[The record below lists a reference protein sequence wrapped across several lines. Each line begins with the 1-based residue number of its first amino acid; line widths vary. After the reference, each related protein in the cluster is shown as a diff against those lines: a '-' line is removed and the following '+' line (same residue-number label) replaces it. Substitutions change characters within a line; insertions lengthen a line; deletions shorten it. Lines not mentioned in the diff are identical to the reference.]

1 VSKPADRTLRFLRA
15 AEQGRVHVARMLL
28 AAGADVRAGGHSGET
43 GLHCAAGG
51 GQTEMV
57 TYLLPLIGAVDVR
70 DEFGG
75 TPLHW
80 AVRQHKIDVTRLLL
94 EHGADPNAIDKRSQT
109 PLQGAVGQGA
119 PEPEHAD
126 LRCDCD
132 IAQLLLDGGANV
144 NSKDGLSSTSL
155 HAAARDGH
163 LEMARLLLDS
173 GAEIEA
179 RAAAG
184 ETPLHRAAE
193 GSHQEMIRLL
203 LRAGAAV
210 NKRDSLGR
218 TPMHRHLGSR
228 CRRKEIVVL
237 MLTSGAD
244 VNATDKQGRTVLHEA
259 ARRNPRDPLAELL
272 RTHGAQDDVVT

>member
-1 VSKPADRTLRFLRA
+1 LSKPADRTLRLLRA
-15 AEQGRVHVARMLL
+15 AEQGRFHVARMLL
-28 AAGADVRAGGHSGET
+28 AAGADVRAGGHNGET
-43 GLHCAAGG
+43 GLHSAAGG

-80 AVRQHKIDVTRLLL
+80 AVREHKIDVTRLLL
-94 EHGADPNAIDKRSQT
+94 EHGADPNAIDQHSQT
-109 PLQGAVGQGA
+109 PLQEAVGQGA
-119 PEPEHAD
+119 PEPEHTD

-132 IAQLLLDGGANV
+132 IAQLLLEGGANV

-155 HAAARDGH
+155 HAAAHDGH
-163 LEMARLLLDS
+163 LEMAKLLLDS
-173 GAEIEA
+173 GAEVNA
-179 RAAAG
+179 RTAAG
-184 ETPLHRAAE
+184 ETPLHLAAE
-193 GSHQEMIRLL
+193 GSHQEIIKLL

-218 TPMHRHLGSR
+218 TPLHRHLGSR

-237 MLTSGAD
+237 LVTSGAN
-244 VNATDKQGRTVLHEA
+244 VNATDKQGRTVLQQA
-259 ARRNPRDPLAELL
+259 AQRNPRDPLAELL
-272 RTHGAQDDVVT
+272 RQHGARD

>member
-1 VSKPADRTLRFLRA
+1 LSKP
-15 AEQGRVHVARMLL
+15 L
-28 AAGADVRAGGHSGET
+28 AAGADVTAGGHSGET
-43 GLHCAAGG
+43 GLHSAAGG

-80 AVRQHKIDVTRLLL
+80 AVREHQIDVTRLLL
-94 EHGADPNAIDKRSQT
+94 EHGADPNAVDKHSQT

-119 PEPEHAD
+119 SESGNGD
-126 LRCDCD
+126 VRCDCD
-132 IAQLLLDGGANV
+132 IAQLLLECGANV
-144 NSKDGLSSTSL
+144 NSKDGLRGTSL

-163 LEMARLLLDS
+163 VEMAKLLLDS
-173 GAEIEA
+173 GADVDA
-179 RAAAG
+179 RTAAG
-184 ETPLHRAAE
+184 ETPLHLAAD
-193 GSHQEMIRLL
+193 GIQQEVIKLL

-210 NKRDSLGR
+210 DQRDSLGR
-218 TPMHRHLGSR
+218 TPLHRHLGSR

-237 MLTSGAD
+237 LLTSGAN
-244 VNATDKQGRTVLHEA
+244 VNAKDKQGRTVLDQA

-272 RTHGAQDDVVT
+272 RQHGARG